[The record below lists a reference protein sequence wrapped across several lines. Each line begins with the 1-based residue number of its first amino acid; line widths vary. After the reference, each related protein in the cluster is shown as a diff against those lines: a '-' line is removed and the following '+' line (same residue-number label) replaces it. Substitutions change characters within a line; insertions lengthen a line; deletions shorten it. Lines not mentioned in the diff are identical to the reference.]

1 MKLPSFRRILKTDYA
16 EEYRGLIETLSFS
29 INNGIEVIYQAFNKA
44 ISLREN
50 IACTVKD
57 IDVIVDSTGAPK
69 TKLTFSLDTSNR
81 ILGVIVLNALNTK
94 TPTILPTSGVF
105 VSFTQENR
113 TIIVNSIKGLPA
125 DQPFTLTIV
134 AFDS

>member
-16 EEYRGLIETLSFS
+16 EEYRGLIETLSYS
-29 INNGIEVIYQAFNKA
+29 INGGIEVIYQAFNKA

-50 IACTVKD
+50 IACTVRD

-69 TKLTFSLDTSNR
+69 TRLTFSLDTSNR
-81 ILGVIVLNALNTK
+81 ILGITVLNAFNTK

-105 VSFTQENR
+105 ISFTQENR
-113 TIIVNSIKGLPA
+113 NIIVNNIKGLPA
-125 DQPFTLTIV
+125 DQPFTLTVV
-134 AFDS
+134 AFDG